1 MEAKWFE
8 SHESDGRPYIACRT
22 QRDVVGSKSVRMEVA
37 LQRSAPADALKTTLL
52 VGDQLSRFHS
62 VCKNNPPDP
71 QTGIER
77 AFYARPGQLCAIC
90 PPGALCV
97 RESYA
102 MPTAVDGF
110 WRDELDLTEGGADLA
125 QQDEPANDDPLGKR
139 GLDDLK
145 RALGASDAGGVSIR
159 FPGCAPERLL
169 RIWGKANETDG
180 VSLEDRLEAREAA
193 EKVYERYG
201 SADGSGSGD
210 MSKLNSG
217 DAVSLS
223 QNLKKGFP
231 HAISDDRCFNFQ
243 GCQPKDSCTAGNTC
257 SKAYRHTQR
266 LCNDIQNEPER
277 PLIKPCQLSMQCY
290 GRTAGPDCMKAIPY
304 ICDCPSDWEAGS
316 FACQKECL
324 RDPAKQ
330 TLLEDAKCNLEL
342 LNKGLARQPPL
353 FIHAVDGARCKFD
366 PNSTQRT
373 ENLIQRFGANVTATT
388 DSLTGRIVSYKDY
401 LQKMQGSCECVP
413 SSRCS
418 LCTKPGLDNEEGY
431 YRVSGE
437 CIPCPQHP
445 EMIIAAA
452 ICGLLFICI
461 AMRELDKRNFNLAL

>member
-1 MEAKWFE
+1 
-8 SHESDGRPYIACRT
+8 
-22 QRDVVGSKSVRMEVA
+22 
-37 LQRSAPADALKTTLL
+37 
-52 VGDQLSRFHS
+52 
-62 VCKNNPPDP
+62 
-71 QTGIER
+71 
-77 AFYARPGQLCAIC
+77 
-90 PPGALCV
+90 
-97 RESYA
+97 
-102 MPTAVDGF
+102 
-110 WRDELDLTEGGADLA
+110 
-125 QQDEPANDDPLGKR
+125 
-139 GLDDLK
+139 
-145 RALGASDAGGVSIR
+145 
-159 FPGCAPERLL
+159 
-169 RIWGKANETDG
+169 
-180 VSLEDRLEAREAA
+180 
-193 EKVYERYG
+193 
-201 SADGSGSGD
+201 
-210 MSKLNSG
+210 
-217 DAVSLS
+217 
-223 QNLKKGFP
+223 
-231 HAISDDRCFNFQ
+231 
-243 GCQPKDSCTAGNTC
+243 
-257 SKAYRHTQR
+257 
-266 LCNDIQNEPER
+266 
-277 PLIKPCQLSMQCY
+277 
-290 GRTAGPDCMKAIPY
+290 MKAIPY